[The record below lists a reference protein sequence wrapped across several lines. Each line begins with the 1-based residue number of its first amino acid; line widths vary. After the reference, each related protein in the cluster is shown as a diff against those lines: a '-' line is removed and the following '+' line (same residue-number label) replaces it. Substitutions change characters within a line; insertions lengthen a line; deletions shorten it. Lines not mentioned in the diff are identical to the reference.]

1 MGLIRVRSWFCGSVA
16 VLCLALLTSCG
27 SSSTTIVNPTP
38 SITGLFP
45 SSVTAGSQNFTMFIA
60 GQNMLNGKITGT
72 RGVSTVFWNGAM
84 RDSTYNNETQ
94 QLAVNVLASD
104 VATAGIAQVTVVNPT
119 PGGGPSPA
127 ATFTI
132 LPVQPN
138 TPIITSISPTSA
150 AVGSDSVVI
159 TVNGTSFQ
167 ANSVIAFNGGPLCPT
182 QIVSPTQLTAT
193 IDKSL
198 LVTASTASISVYT
211 PTGGGGN
218 LFSPGIAF
226 TVGSSTTSNNMAF
239 PQVVSVSALGGASD
253 GPSEAPALS
262 YDGRYVAFYSQAKN
276 LVREGAYGNVFVR
289 DTCVNATGACIQ
301 STTAIDL
308 APEGTPANGKGT
320 RQVSLSGDGRYVA
333 FVSRATNLM
342 GEPTAVTDASFGGD
356 SVGTPAAS
364 GFPEIYVRD
373 LCNRTPSGCV
383 PQTERI
389 TVAADGTTADGP
401 SSHPSL
407 SGDGRYVAFE
417 SSATNLV
424 AGAVHSGPQ
433 IYVRDTCTGSTASKS
448 CVAQT
453 FSVAMDDADRAAFA
467 QGARPMISA
476 TGRYVAYEA
485 WTGTEAAA
493 VGAPGAAESAQV
505 VIADT
510 CLGLDAPAGCRPTAA
525 RASLASDASNFAP
538 SISASGRYVTFESQP
553 ASANV
558 SAAGTAPTGSTI
570 SHVFVRDTCASATSA
585 CSPNTFAV
593 SADPITLAAGRTEAY
608 SPSISANGRYV
619 SFVAGSTASGS
630 NTEGT
635 LEVRDMCFGG
645 GKGCVVH
652 TYAANDTGTCS
663 TGCQTGS
670 TCPTNVSNATGVTA
684 DKYTA
689 VPLSANGRLAA
700 FYAPESTPAQP
711 ANGVGDIFLT
721 NTPF

>member
-1 MGLIRVRSWFCGSVA
+1 VTIA
-16 VLCLALLTSCG
+16 LCLALLSSCG
-27 SSSTTIVNPTP
+27 TSTTSIVNPTP

-45 SSVTAGSQNFTMFIA
+45 SSVTAGSQNFTMFVA
-60 GQNMLNGKITGT
+60 GQNLLNGKTAGT
-72 RGVSTVFWNGAM
+72 RGLSAVYWNGAV
-84 RDSTYNNETQ
+84 RTSTYNNDTQ

-138 TPIITSISPTSA
+138 TPLITSISPTSA
-150 AVGSDSVVI
+150 TLGSDSVAI
-159 TVNGTSFQ
+159 TVNGTNFQ
-167 ANSVIAFNGGPLCPT
+167 SNSVIAFNGGPLCPT
-182 QIVSPTQLTAT
+182 TIVSPTQLTAT

-198 LVTASTASISVYT
+198 LVNSQTASITVYT

-226 TVGSSTTSNNMAF
+226 TVGTPPTSNNLTF

-276 LVREGAYGNVFVR
+276 LVREGAYGNIFVR
-289 DTCVNATGACIQ
+289 DTCINVTGACIQ

-308 APEGTPANGKGT
+308 APEGTPANGKGA
-320 RQVSLSGDGRYVA
+320 RQLSLSGDGRYVA

-342 GEPTAVTDASFGGD
+342 GEPTSNAGASA
-356 SVGTPAAS
+356 AAS

-373 LCNRTPSGCV
+373 LCNRAPSGCT
-383 PQTERI
+383 PQTVRI
-389 TVAADGTTADGP
+389 TIAADGSTADGP

-407 SGDGRYVAFE
+407 SSDGRYVAFA

-433 IYVRDTCTGSTASKS
+433 IYVRDTCTGATAAKN

-453 FSVAMDDADRAAFA
+453 YAVAMDDADRAAFA
-467 QGARPMISA
+467 QGARPVISA

-493 VGAPGAAESAQV
+493 AGAPGAEESAEV
-505 VIADT
+505 VVADT
-510 CLGLDAPAGCRPTAA
+510 CLGSDVAAGCKPTAT
-525 RASLASDASNFAP
+525 RVSLSSEASNFAP
-538 SISASGRYVTFESQP
+538 SISADGRYVAFESQP
-553 ASANV
+553 ISANGA
-558 SAAGTAPTGSTI
+558 SSTGSSGSTV
-570 SHVFVRDTCASATSA
+570 SHVYVRDTCLGAVSA
-585 CSPNTFAV
+585 CTPSTSAV
-593 SADPITLAAGRTEAY
+593 SADALTLAAGRTESY

-619 SFVAGSTASGS
+619 SFIAGSSAAGST
-630 NTEGT
+630 TEGT
-635 LEVRDMCFGG
+635 LEVRDMCFGA

-652 TYAANDTGTCS
+652 SYAANDTGTIS
-663 TGCQTGS
+663 TGCQSGS
-670 TCPTNVSNATGVTA
+670 TNTTSASVATGGVTA

>member
-1 MGLIRVRSWFCGSVA
+1 M
-16 VLCLALLTSCG
+16 LCLGFLASCG
-27 SSSTTIVNPTP
+27 GSSTISNPTP
-38 SITGLFP
+38 SISGLFP

-60 GQNMLNGKITGT
+60 GQNLLNGKVAGT
-72 RGVSTVFWNGAM
+72 TGVSAVFWNGAM
-84 RDSTYNNETQ
+84 RTSSYNNDTQ
-94 QLAVNVLASD
+94 QLAVSVLASD

-138 TPIITSISPTSA
+138 TPLITSISPTSA
-150 AVGSDSVVI
+150 PTGSDSVAI
-159 TVNGTSFQ
+159 TVNGTNFQ
-167 ANSVIAFNGGPLCPT
+167 SNSVVAFNGGPLCPT
-182 QIVSPTQLTAT
+182 TIVSPTQLTAT

-198 LVTASTASISVYT
+198 LVTASTASITVYT

-226 TVGSSTTSNNMAF
+226 TVGTATTSNNLAF

-276 LVREGAYGNVFVR
+276 LVREGAYGNIFVR
-289 DTCVNATGACIQ
+289 DTCVNVTGACIQ

-308 APEGTPANGKGT
+308 APEGSPANGKGT

-342 GEPTAVTDASFGGD
+342 GEPTAATSAASFAGD
-356 SVGTPAAS
+356 SASPAAAS

-373 LCNRTPSGCV
+373 LCNRAPSSCV
-383 PQTERI
+383 PRTERI
-389 TVAADGTTADGP
+389 TVAADGATADGP

-407 SGDGRYVAFE
+407 SSDGRFVAFE

-424 AGAVHSGPQ
+424 AGAVHTGPQ
-433 IYVRDTCTGSTASKS
+433 IYVRDTCAGASASKS

-453 FSVAMDDADRAAFA
+453 FAVAMDDADRATFA

-493 VGAPGAAESAQV
+493 VGAPGAEESAQV

-510 CLGLDAPAGCRPTAA
+510 CLGSDVAAGCKPAA
-525 RASLASDASNFAP
+525 TRASLSTDASNFAP
-538 SISASGRYVTFESQP
+538 SISANGRYVTFESQP
-553 ASANV
+553 ISANA
-558 SAAGTAPTGSTI
+558 SSTGSTI
-570 SHVFVRDTCASATSA
+570 SHVFVRDTCLGATSA
-585 CSPNTFAV
+585 CTPSTSAV
-593 SADPITLAAGRTEAY
+593 SADPLTVAAGRTEAY

-630 NTEGT
+630 STEGT
-635 LEVRDMCFGG
+635 LEVRDMCFGA

-652 TYAANDTGTCS
+652 SYAANDTGTCS